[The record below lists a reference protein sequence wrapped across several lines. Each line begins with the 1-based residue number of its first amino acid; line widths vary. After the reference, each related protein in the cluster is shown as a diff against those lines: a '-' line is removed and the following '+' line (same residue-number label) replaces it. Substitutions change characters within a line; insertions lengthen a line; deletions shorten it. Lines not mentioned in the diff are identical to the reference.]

1 MATLL
6 FCCCLAFLE
15 ALYATTGVEEF
26 FLASKEWVA
35 LAADFNV
42 DLWESRANAKFCT
55 ASARHFR
62 VAVVFGVDSFL
73 HNPPRLPDNMG
84 LCNPQGPAYVIAHRP
99 GLGVVYFADMKER
112 IILALGI
119 SLLLLGIQG
128 RLFGPQPVSTPP
140 AALAPIIQTVSKDGN
155 LFVVTRVVD
164 GDTIVVTVPGST
176 EKVRL
181 IGVDTPETVD
191 PRKPVQCFGK
201 QASDFLKSLLTGKS
215 VRLERD
221 PTQDDRDKYGRLL
234 RYVYLDD
241 TLVNELI
248 ISRGYG
254 HEYTYRIPYLH
265 QYEFKKEEYMAR
277 QEKMGLWADGVCGL
291 SNVQK

>member
-1 MATLL
+1 M
-6 FCCCLAFLE
+6 
-15 ALYATTGVEEF
+15 GVG
-26 FLASKEWVA
+26 AS
-35 LAADFNV
+35 
-42 DLWESRANAKFCT
+42 
-55 ASARHFR
+55 
-62 VAVVFGVDSFL
+62 
-73 HNPPRLPDNMG
+73 
-84 LCNPQGPAYVIAHRP
+84 P
-99 GLGVVYFADMKER
+99 GYNIKMKEK
-112 IILALGI
+112 IILAIGLG
-119 SLLLLGIQG
+119 LLLLGVQG
-128 RLFGPQPVSTPP
+128 RLFGPQPVSKPP
-140 AALAPIIQTVSKDGN
+140 AILAPIIQTISKEGN
-155 LFVVTRVVD
+155 LLVVSRVVD
-164 GDTIVVTVPGST
+164 GDTIVVTTPGST

-201 QASDFLKSLLTGKS
+201 EASDFTKSLLTNKS

-265 QYEFKKEEYMAR
+265 QAEFKKAEYLAR
-277 QEKMGLWADGVCGL
+277 EAKQGLWADGVCGL
-291 SNVQK
+291 PPHQ